1 MKLYVEIIL
10 IMFLVILMYVKS
22 HRLNLFAQSIL
33 GKITLVIT
41 VLLVT
46 TQYGRNAGVLSA
58 VIFMLLLHTSYEGIA
73 RFPPP
78 PPPPRDPGPIKKPVK
93 KDNPIQKIKH
103 LKPVQRHTATHH
115 PAASN
120 ARDGNNREG
129 DSRDPPTAVLPG
141 AQVNAFTNLTEL
153 NRQIR
158 IGSEYAT
165 QNATAE

>member
-22 HRLNLFAQSIL
+22 PSLNLFARSIL

-41 VLLVT
+41 VLLIT
-46 TQYGRNAGVLSA
+46 TQYGRNAGILSS
-58 VIFMLLLHTSYEGIA
+58 VIFMLLLHTSYEGISK
-73 RFPPP
+73 FPPP
-78 PPPPRDPGPIKKPVK
+78 APRDPAPKKDPVKKPVK
-93 KDNPIQKIKH
+93 KDSPI
-103 LKPVQRHTATHH
+103 VQRIKPFQIHTATHH
-115 PAASN
+115 TTVSN
-120 ARDGNNREG
+120 ARDGNNDGEN
-129 DSRDPPTAVLPG
+129 SRDPPTAVIPG
-141 AQVNAFTNLTEL
+141 SQAFTNLTDL